1 MKIVY
6 IYRKCGVINEKQSLQ
21 SLMQLLQLGED
32 RLKKKNQACTGFE
45 PLTSATLLQ
54 CSTH

>member
-6 IYRKCGVINEKQSLQ
+6 IYRKCGVINERQSLQ

>member
-6 IYRKCGVINEKQSLQ
+6 IYRKCGVINERQSLQ

-32 RLKKKNQACTGFE
+32 RLKKKIRLVRDLN
-45 PLTSATLLQ
+45 P
-54 CSTH
+54 